1 MQIKQTI
8 RTKCPSPPKTSF
20 GNPHFE
26 RFLKSDQLNA
36 DRKTPLAF
44 TCFCMRKSFH
54 ARPREPRLTLWNPLT
69 IELHSTNTW
78 SLPTTFQCISS
89 SRTSSLLVI
98 LHTFSMT
105 PKRNLSIVFL
115 HSPLGNGQFLKPI
128 FLTHSVELS
137 VSIQP
142 FTFWKPFEMKFLGW
156 CVSSLLLWLCISIS
170 DLPRIPRIRM
180 RRITN
185 QLSTLFQ

>member
-1 MQIKQTI
+1 MPI
-8 RTKCPSPPKTSF
+8 SPKKPHLGTLILKGFWKVTSWMLTEKL
-20 GNPHFE
+20 HLLS
-26 RFLKSDQLNA
+26 R
-36 DRKTPLAF
+36 AF
-44 TCFCMRKSFH
+44 AWEKSFH

-137 VSIQP
+137 VSIQL
-142 FTFWKPFEMKFLGW
+142 FTFWKPFEMRFLEW
-156 CVSSLLLWLCISIS
+156 CVSSLLLWSCIS